1 MTTSFHKENFV
12 SNFIQTLERK
22 FWWSTS
28 RAGFCNF
35 SKWFCEFVWAPVVFV
50 PTLDCFYKHICQL
63 IWPFRVLFY
72 SHGNWG
78 ILHKLFYFLCC
89 ALTQPVHELLNYL
102 NSRGL
107 FSQLYLILTQFNQMW
122 ACGIMQSKWW
132 PSSEPFTVP
141 PLKMAMQPDSTVYAG
156 IINLLPNIS
165 WPNDAKGWKIYHC
178 TLAFAVNK

>member
-1 MTTSFHKENFV
+1 MTTSLHRENLV
-12 SNFIQTLERK
+12 SNFIQTLEWK

-35 SKWFCEFVWAPVVFV
+35 SKWFCEFVWALVVFV
-50 PTLDCFYKHICQL
+50 PTRDCFYKQIGQL

-78 ILHKLFYFLCC
+78 VLHKLCSFLCY

-102 NSRGL
+102 NSRGQL

-122 ACGIMQSKWW
+122 ACGIRQSKWW
-132 PSSEPFTVP
+132 PSSEPHSAATQDGHATWQDCVCGNKSTCYQTYLGQTMPRDEIFTIVH
-141 PLKMAMQPDSTVYAG
+141 
-156 IINLLPNIS
+156 LL
-165 WPNDAKGWKIYHC
+165 
-178 TLAFAVNK
+178 LL